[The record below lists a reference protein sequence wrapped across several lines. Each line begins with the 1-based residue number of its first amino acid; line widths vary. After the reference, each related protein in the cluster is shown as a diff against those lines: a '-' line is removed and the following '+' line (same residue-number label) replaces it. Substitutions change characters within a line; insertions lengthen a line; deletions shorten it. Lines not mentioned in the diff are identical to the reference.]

1 MQIITKESRTDI
13 TELTSTEWEDL
24 LPILKSTINRI
35 ENSFHPQ
42 GFSLVSSVGKEVR
55 GSRQTV
61 FHFHL
66 HVIPEHKGNCGVSY
80 LKRPYYTPTLQEY
93 EKLEKMF
100 FAQEGIVEENNKAIV
115 KLVSRENAS
124 DRGHLIITSKE
135 PIKSDINQ
143 LDTETWVQMGELF
156 RKSVKEIT
164 EKLNAGSLRVCI
176 FLGKIGGLS
185 QEETSWL
192 QIHLVPRYKNKSTES
207 KENIPVSEE
216 ILTVVEK
223 LKKVSNQPKNI
234 TKKLVV
240 QLENLKITE
249 NREQELL
256 DEIQRLKTENE
267 KLKQENQQLKE
278 QQKVQIQIPPN

>member
-1 MQIITKESRTDI
+1 
-13 TELTSTEWEDL
+13 
-24 LPILKSTINRI
+24 
-35 ENSFHPQ
+35 
-42 GFSLVSSVGKEVR
+42 
-55 GSRQTV
+55 
-61 FHFHL
+61 
-66 HVIPEHKGNCGVSY
+66 
-80 LKRPYYTPTLQEY
+80 
-93 EKLEKMF
+93 
-100 FAQEGIVEENNKAIV
+100 
-115 KLVSRENAS
+115 
-124 DRGHLIITSKE
+124 
-135 PIKSDINQ
+135 
-143 LDTETWVQMGELF
+143 
-156 RKSVKEIT
+156 
-164 EKLNAGSLRVCI
+164 
-176 FLGKIGGLS
+176 
-185 QEETSWL
+185 
-192 QIHLVPRYKNKSTES
+192 VPRYKNKSTES